1 MVDMELCKK
10 TAMFWAREEDKLV
23 YSSKEYTLTPA
34 CTVRKS
40 ETILTIILKS

>member
-1 MVDMELCKK
+1 MQK
-10 TAMFWAREEDKLV
+10 TAMFCAREGDRLV

-40 ETILTIILKS
+40 ETILTIILNS